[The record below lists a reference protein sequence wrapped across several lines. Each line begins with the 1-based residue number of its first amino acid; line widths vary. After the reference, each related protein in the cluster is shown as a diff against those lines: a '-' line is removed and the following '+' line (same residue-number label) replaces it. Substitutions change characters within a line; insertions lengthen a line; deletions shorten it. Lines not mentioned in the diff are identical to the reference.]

1 MKLKTVTALFVLL
14 FILSCTTTGGIKDDV
29 SDRFLYNGVPMR
41 PGVVSWSPVS
51 SRIALIRNDELV
63 IHNADTGDS
72 QIIPEIKP
80 LFIEWAPGN
89 DLLIVRSKGESSEL
103 VRMDVDKQTFD
114 PVITK
119 MPPIAARWLRPPD
132 ELIVFSTEIKRLS
145 IGTFVTYSL
154 LRVESGRDEIFFSW
168 EAYFPIRS
176 STADFI
182 SGWIY
187 PNLRPVHETVLMPQ
201 FHDPPALGPY
211 TDFRTTD
218 PVTGLVND
226 ILKMD
231 DSRYSIPASWSPDG
245 SRMAL
250 TDDKGLL
257 VVIDVDGP
265 ETVRP
270 VDYEKRGRVPAWNP
284 DGSRIYSG
292 GWLVRSDGAA
302 ARQLLTD
309 AFESIGVWSPDGR
322 RLAVINEKGLF
333 LFDGFSPSYVLPDK
347 PPGEKMMQIRDK
359 LRILKDLLKE
369 GLISDKEFRDRKA
382 ALLKERG
389 LR

>member
-1 MKLKTVTALFVLL
+1 MILKTVTALFILM
-14 FILSCTTTGGIKDDV
+14 FILSCTTTGGIKDDL
-29 SDRFLYNGVPMR
+29 SDRLLYNSVPMR
-41 PGVVSWSPVS
+41 SGAVSWSPAS

-72 QIIPEIKP
+72 QIIPKIKP
-80 LFIEWAPGN
+80 LFIEWAPGS
-89 DLLIVRSKGESSEL
+89 DLLIVRSKEGSSEL

-119 MPPIAARWLRPPD
+119 IPPLAARWLRPPD
-132 ELIVFSTEIKRLS
+132 ELIVFSTAINRMS

-154 LRVESGRDEIFFSW
+154 LRVDGGRDEVFFSW
-168 EAYFPIRS
+168 EAYFPTLS

-182 SGWIY
+182 SGWVY
-187 PNLRPVHETVLMPQ
+187 PNLRPIHETVLMPQ

-211 TDFRTTD
+211 TDFRTSD
-218 PVTGLVND
+218 PVTGMVKD
-226 ILKMD
+226 IIKME
-231 DSRYSIPASWSPDG
+231 DSRYSIPVSWSPDG

-270 VDYEKRGRVPAWNP
+270 VNYEKRGRTPAWNP

-292 GWLVRSDGAA
+292 GWLVRSDGAE
-302 ARQLLTD
+302 ARQLL
-309 AFESIGVWSPDGR
+309 PGR
-322 RLAVINEKGLF
+322 RLAVINEKGLL
-333 LFDGFSPSYVLPDK
+333 LFDAFSPSYVLPDK
-347 PPGEKMMQIRDK
+347 PPEEKMMQIRDK

-382 ALLKERG
+382 ALLLKDG
-389 LR
+389 